1 MMTGLT
7 EFHMKTHN
15 SVAIVT
21 AILIASLTGA
31 SAQADIVPAN
41 DGTGTQVN
49 QAGPDYTIEGGTTSS
64 DQQNLFHSFSDF
76 NLLTGERATF
86 MTTPSML
93 NVFSRVTGGNPSYID
108 GLLQV
113 SGSNANL
120 FFMNPS
126 GVLFGAN
133 SAINLQGDF
142 NVVTADRLGF
152 ANGFLDA
159 VGTPN
164 YEALVGNPT
173 NFSVSTAVP
182 GSIVNAGD
190 LAVSPGNSIQ
200 LIGGQV
206 INTGTLTAPGGDIL
220 ITAVEEGQFVRI
232 QQTGQL
238 LNLEVETLTTHNESP
253 LPFTPASLPTLLTG
267 NAIAT
272 ASGVD
277 VNPDGTITLTGSNT
291 PLPMDSGTTIVGGT
305 VSTVPI
311 TDGIGGSITVLGE
324 TVGVLGATLNASG
337 AEGGGGIWVGG
348 AYEGGDRLPAADI
361 TVIDETSSLTADAT
375 LNGDGGRIIV
385 WADDTTRSY
394 GALSARGGAL
404 RGDGGFI
411 ETSGRLFLDIPGV
424 PDVSAPNGEGGTWL
438 IDPAN
443 IEIGT
448 ASNTSIPP
456 EEDVFE
462 ATVNPTTLLT
472 WEQVGIALAASP
484 SSDLLIKTGNTGPGD
499 GDITLQAGSEALGE
513 SVSGSLT
520 LRAARD
526 IEIREQITINGSNF
540 NFRLEAGRNITGA
553 EITGTGVNF
562 DLVADKNGNNNGRI
576 QLDEVTTTNG
586 NIRLQARNNS
596 PLDFAIGVNGPLRSG
611 GGNIELIS
619 DDGDI
624 QLQEVRAAGGT
635 ISLSTPDSIF
645 VSGDIRTTGGADITL
660 EHGGNGLI
668 PFEVG
673 NSGAQNG
680 VGGRII
686 NGADEVPPGSSFLES
701 VAFGNIRILTNTES
715 DFDEFD
721 CFGNCEDFDAD
732 FEENELPDDDFFEDD
747 FFDEDFPDEPGE
759 EDFED
764 DGPEGRRDRQPGTDE
779 EPEEG
784 PDEESDEGSDE
795 DFEDTEFGEDDFDGE
810 LEEIAY
816 DEWALDDTSYA
827 NEFVAYFDLPNIPE
841 TDFELSQDTLR
852 SLTDTV
858 GTPPALVYARF
869 SPAGSRSVAQ
879 GARSK
884 QLRPLEGAPTDLLEL
899 ILVTPGGQP
908 QRVVVPTATRAKVIQ
923 SVRQLQLEITDRTRR
938 RQKTYLRPA
947 QDLYTWLVEPLK
959 AELTEE
965 GIGHLSF
972 IMAPGL
978 RSLPI
983 AALHNGEQFI
993 IEEYTVG
1000 LMPSLALTDTR
1011 YTDLRQAPVLAMGA
1025 SEFVDQPDL
1034 PAVPFELA
1042 TIVGQLRQGELS
1054 LNESFTPQTL
1064 TSLRQASGYDILH
1077 LATHG
1082 EFRAGGPSNSY
1093 IQFWDQRLGLDE
1105 IRKLQLNDPPLELL
1119 VMSACRTALGDTAAE
1134 LGFAGL
1140 AVQAGVKS
1148 ALATLWQV
1156 SDLETAGLMAAFY
1169 AQLNQSPYKAEA
1181 LRQAQLAMLRGD
1193 VAVEDGNLIWEGG
1206 SQPLPP
1212 ELANLRL
1219 GNIDHPYFW
1228 AAFTLVGSPW

>member
-1 MMTGLT
+1 MQTR
-7 EFHMKTHN
+7 N
-15 SVAIVT
+15 SIAI
-21 AILIASLTGA
+21 AIGILIGSLTGP

-49 QAGPDYTIEGGTTSS
+49 QSGSNYTIEGGATSS

-76 NLLTGERATF
+76 NLLTGEQATF

-93 NVFSRVTGGNPSYID
+93 NVFSRVTGGNASYID

-120 FFMNPS
+120 FFINPS

-164 YEALVGNPT
+164 YAALVGNPT
-173 NFSVSTAVP
+173 DFSFSAAVP

-190 LAVSPGNSIQ
+190 LAVSSGNSLR

-206 INTGTLTAPGGDIL
+206 INTGTLTAPGGDI
-220 ITAVEEGQFVRI
+220 IISAIEGGQFVRI

-238 LNLEVETLTTHNESP
+238 LNLEVATLTENAGPS
-253 LPFTPASLPTLLTG
+253 LPFTPTSLPTLLTG

-277 VNPDGTITLTGSNT
+277 VNPDGTITLTGSTT
-291 PLPMDSGTTIVGGT
+291 PLPTDSGSAIVGGT
-305 VSTVPI
+305 ISTVPI
-311 TDGIGGSITVLGE
+311 ADGIGGSITVLGE
-324 TVGVLGATLNASG
+324 TVGVLGAVLDASG
-337 AEGGGGIWVGG
+337 TEGGGGIWVGG
-348 AYEGGDRLPAADI
+348 EYKGGARLPAA
-361 TVIDETSSLTADAT
+361 TVTFIDETSSLTADAL
-375 LNGDGGRIIV
+375 LNGNGGRIIV
-385 WADDTTRSY
+385 WSDDTTRSY
-394 GALSARGGAL
+394 GDLSARGGAL
-404 RGDGGFI
+404 AGDGGFV
-411 ETSGRLFLDIPGV
+411 ETSGRLFLDRQGI
-424 PDVSAPNGEGGTWL
+424 PDVSATNGEGGAWL
-438 IDPAN
+438 IDPSN
-443 IEIGT
+443 IEIGEFATNVAFPGGNPFT
-448 ASNTSIPP
+448 APLGT
-456 EEDVFE
+456 
-462 ATVNPTTLLT
+462 NPTRLSWADIGSALT
-472 WEQVGIALAASP
+472 MSTNLTIT
-484 SSDLLIKTGNTGPGD
+484 TGNTGPGN
-499 GDITLQAGSEALGE
+499 GDIFLFEGSESLGE
-513 SVSGSLT
+513 AIVGSLT
-520 LRAARD
+520 LQAARD
-526 IEIREQITINGSNF
+526 IEILAPVSVDGDNF
-540 NFRLEAGRNITGA
+540 NFRLEAGRDITGIA
-553 EITGTGVNF
+553 PITGTSVNF
-562 DLVADKNGNNNGRI
+562 DLIADSNGSGNGVI
-576 QLDEVTTTNG
+576 NLESLTTNNG
-586 NIRLQARNNS
+586 NIRLRARDNNS
-596 PLDFAIGVNGPLRSG
+596 PFAINVDGPILSG
-611 GGNIELIS
+611 GGNIELVS
-619 DDGDI
+619 GSGDI
-624 QLQEVRAAGGT
+624 EVQGINAGGGT
-635 ISLSTPDSIF
+635 ISLATPDFIF
-645 VSGDIRTTGGADITL
+645 AEGTIVTSGGALITL
-660 EHGGNGLI
+660 EHGGNGLV

-673 NSGAQNG
+673 APTLNG
-680 VGGRII
+680 VAGVIS
-686 NGADEVPPGSSFLES
+686 NGADTVSPPNSFLEN
-701 VAFGNIRILTNTES
+701 AIFGNIRILTNTES

-721 CFGNCEDFDAD
+721 CFGNCEDFDPA
-732 FEENELPDDDFFEDD
+732 FEDDELPDDFFEDI
-747 FFDEDFPDEPGE
+747 FDEDLPDDPDGEGFGEEGAEEGSEEGSEDGLEEELEEGLEEDIGDSEFGE
-759 EDFED
+759 EDL
-764 DGPEGRRDRQPGTDE
+764 G
-779 EPEEG
+779 
-784 PDEESDEGSDE
+784 
-795 DFEDTEFGEDDFDGE
+795 GE

-816 DEWALDDTSYA
+816 EDWALDDTDYA

-841 TDFELSQDTLR
+841 TDFESSQDTLR

-869 SPAGSRSVAQ
+869 SPAGSSSVAQ
-879 GARSK
+879 GPRSK
-884 QLRPLEGAPTDLLEL
+884 QIRPFEGEPSDILEL

-908 QRVVVPTATRAKVIQ
+908 QRLVVPGATREKVTQ
-923 SVRQLQLEITDRTRR
+923 SVRQLQIEITDRTRR
-938 RQKTYLRPA
+938 RQKTYLKPA
-947 QDLYTWLVEPLK
+947 QDLYTWLIEPLK
-959 AELTEE
+959 AELTQEE
-965 GIGHLSF
+965 VGHLSF

-993 IEEYTVG
+993 IEEYSVG

-1011 YTDLRQAPVLAMGA
+1011 YTDLREAPVLAMGA
-1025 SEFVDQPDL
+1025 SEFADQPDL

-1105 IRKLQLNDPPLELL
+1105 IRTLQLNDPPLELL

-1193 VAVEDGNLIWEGG
+1193 VAVEEGNLVWAGG
-1206 SQPLPP
+1206 SEPLPP

-1219 GNIDHPYFW
+1219 GNIDHPYYW